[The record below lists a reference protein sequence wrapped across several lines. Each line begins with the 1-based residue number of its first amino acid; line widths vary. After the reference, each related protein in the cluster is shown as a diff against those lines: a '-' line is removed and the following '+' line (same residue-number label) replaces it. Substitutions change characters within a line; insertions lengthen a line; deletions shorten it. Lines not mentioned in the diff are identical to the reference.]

1 MFRMWSAGVGF
12 RVNRLYAH
20 QSHQTPDPFAVD
32 PTALPAEMSRHRP
45 AAVGRCFQVLLVD
58 EAHQFQILD
67 FNRSRFVVKRGPVEA
82 QQLTLAGN
90 ARLASFRF
98 DHLFFL
104 FGAHEPSFRPKKSF
118 STFSWPICR

>member
-1 MFRMWSAGVGF
+1 MFRMGSTGVGF

-20 QSHQTPDPFAVD
+20 QSHQTLDPFAVD
-32 PTALPAEMSRHRP
+32 LTALPAEMPGHRA
-45 AAVGRCFQVLLVD
+45 AAVCRCFQVLLVD
-58 EAHQFQILD
+58 EAHQLQILD
-67 FNRSRFVVKRGPVEA
+67 FNRLWLVVKRGPVEA

-98 DHLFFL
+98 DHLLFF
-104 FGAHEPSFRPKKSF
+104 FGAHEPSFRAKKSF